1 MVRKDEKSSKR
12 IELSNDYMFATIMGQ
27 ERELCRRVLETILG
41 FEIESLVY
49 LDEQMHLKSDVES
62 HGIRLDVVAKNTGAV
77 YDIEMQK
84 VRMGDIPRR
93 ARYYQSQIDVSEL
106 DKGIEYGELK
116 DSYVIFICGFDLF
129 DMGEYVYR
137 FENYDIEKRLPLDDG
152 TKKIVINTKGTKGD
166 ISTELREF
174 ITYID
179 KPQEIGKSLTTD
191 LVKQLEMKVIDKNK
205 DRNWRE
211 DVMRMEAD
219 RADLIGIGRQEGL
232 SVGLTRGRKEGEQ
245 KGLEIASKI
254 FRLFRDGKSEGQIA
268 SAVGLDVATVRRVLG

>member
-1 MVRKDEKSSKR
+1 MRQEDQSRKR
-12 IELSNDYMFATIMGQ
+12 IELSNDYMFATIMVQ

-49 LDEQMHLKSDVES
+49 LDEQLHLKSDAGS
-62 HGIRLDVVAKNTGAV
+62 HAIRLDVVAKNTGAV

-84 VRMGDIPRR
+84 VRVGNIPKR

-106 DKGIEYGELK
+106 DQGIEYGELK

-152 TKKIVINTKGTKGD
+152 TKKIVINTKGTRGD
-166 ISTELREF
+166 ISTELKEF

-179 KPQEIGKSLTTD
+179 KPHEYGKSLTTD
-191 LVKQLEMKVIDKNK
+191 LVKQLEMKVIDQNK

-219 RADLIGIGRQEGL
+219 RADLMGI
-232 SVGLTRGRKEGEQ
+232 GRKEGRKE
-245 KGLEIASKI
+245 GLEIASKI

-268 SAVGLDVATVRRVLG
+268 LDVGIDVATVKRVLG